1 MINPEYEIRDSNEY
15 VPDFNDINT
24 DFHKNVE
31 IVPNEDGQSVT
42 IFNDGDEVVTLVFG
56 EGLNIRTENN
66 VIYIEL
72 DDNNIT
78 ELNGSQ
84 DYVYISD

>member
-31 IVPNEDGQSVT
+31 IVSNEDGQSVT
-42 IFNDGDEVVTLVFG
+42 IFNNGDEVVTLVFG
-56 EGLNIRTENN
+56 EGLNIRNENN